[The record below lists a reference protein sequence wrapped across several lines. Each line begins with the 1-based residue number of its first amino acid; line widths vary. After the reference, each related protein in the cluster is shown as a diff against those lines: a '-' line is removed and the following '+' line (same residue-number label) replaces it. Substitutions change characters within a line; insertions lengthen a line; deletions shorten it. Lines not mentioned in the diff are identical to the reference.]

1 MKKLLLPLLFLPFLL
16 FSQDGGG
23 EYNLYNHNSCLSTQ
37 DRIIIWNEIKENL
50 KSLQNQDI
58 IIKKNQSA
66 SFIWPLRKDTSLV
79 FNNYFGI
86 SNFVDQ
92 DTATGLILDYNCL
105 SRSYDGHGGTDIFT
119 WPFPWYLYDNNY
131 IDVIAAEDGVII
143 NKHDGYD
150 DDHCPSTS
158 GGTWNAVYVQHND
171 GSIVWYG
178 HLKKNSLTS
187 KSIGQIVTK
196 GEYLGKVA
204 SSGKSTG
211 PHLHLEVY
219 DSSWNLI
226 DPFQGSCNSLN
237 SSSWWSNQRNYREP
251 ILNALL
257 THSAKPIHGCPGVNE
272 DPNMSNHFIIGDSV
286 FFAAYYTDREV
297 GDSAKYRIKTP
308 DNTIWDS
315 WNQVSSTV
323 YNASWYYWRKLLPQA
338 GPFGIWKFEI
348 EVNGQTYLHEFQY
361 VTSLSI
367 EDEKNEA
374 KRLILITDILGRE
387 KRVTTNKLLFFI
399 YDDGTVEKRIVFAIF
414 GM

>member
-1 MKKLLLPLLFLPFLL
+1 MKRLLLILLFIPFLL

-23 EYNLYNHNSCLSTQ
+23 EYNLYNHHSCLSEQ

-58 IIKKNQSA
+58 IIKKNQSV

-92 DTATGLILDYNCL
+92 DTTTGLILDYNCL

-143 NKHDGYD
+143 NKHDGHD
-150 DDHCPSTS
+150 DDHCSPTS

-187 KSIGQIVTK
+187 KSIGQTVTK
-196 GEYLGKVA
+196 GEFLGKVA

-211 PHLHLEVY
+211 PHLHLEVH

-257 THSAKPIHGCPGVNE
+257 THGEKPIHGCPGINE
-272 DPNMSNHFIIGDSV
+272 DPNMSNHFIIGDSI
-286 FFAAYYTDREV
+286 FLAAYYTDREV
-297 GDSAKYRIKTP
+297 GDSATYRITTP

-323 YNASWYYWRKLLPQA
+323 YNASWYYWKRLLPQN

-348 EVNGQTYLHEFQY
+348 DFNGQTYLHEFQY
-361 VTSLSI
+361 ATSLSI
-367 EDEKNEA
+367 EDEDNEI
-374 KRLILITDILGRE
+374 KRLVLITDILGRE
-387 KRVTTNKLLFFI
+387 IKEKKNQPLFYI
-399 YDDGTVEKRIVFAIF
+399 YDDGRVEKRIIIE
-414 GM
+414 

>member
-1 MKKLLLPLLFLPFLL
+1 MKKLILILLLFPLINIA
-16 FSQDGGG
+16 QDIDSGGG
-23 EYNLYNHNSCLSTQ
+23 EYNLYNHHSCLSKQ
-37 DRIIIWNEIKENL
+37 DRIIIWDEIKENL
-50 KSLQNQDI
+50 KSLKNKNI
-58 IIKKNQSA
+58 ITKKNQSV
-66 SFIWPLRKDTSLV
+66 SFVWPLKKDTSLV

-92 DTATGLILDYNCL
+92 DTATGSILDYNCL
-105 SRSYDGHGGTDIFT
+105 NRSYDGH
-119 WPFPWYLYDNNY
+119 
-131 IDVIAAEDGVII
+131 
-143 NKHDGYD
+143 D

-187 KSIGQIVTK
+187 KSIGQTVTK

-204 SSGKSTG
+204 SSGNSTG
-211 PHLHLEVY
+211 PHLHLEIH

-237 SSSWWSNQRNYREP
+237 SNSWWSNQRNYREP

-257 THSAKPIHGCPGVNE
+257 THNAKPIHGCPGINE
-272 DPNMSNHFIIGDSV
+272 DPNISNHFIIGDTV
-286 FFAAYYTDREV
+286 FLAAYYTDREV

-308 DNTIWDS
+308 NNTIWDS
-315 WNQVSSTV
+315 WNQVASTT
-323 YNASWYYWRKLLPQA
+323 YNASWYYWKKVLPQN

-348 EVNGQTYLHEFQY
+348 EFNGQAYFHEFQY

-367 EDEKNEA
+367 EDKNNELN
-374 KRLILITDILGRE
+374 RLILITDIFGRE
-387 KRVTTNKLLFFI
+387 TKVNTNKLLFFI
-399 YDDGTVEKRIVFAIF
+399 YDNGTVDKKIILE
-414 GM
+414 

>member
-1 MKKLLLPLLFLPFLL
+1 MNKLLLILLLFPFINIA
-16 FSQDGGG
+16 QDIDDGGG
-23 EYNLYNHNSCLSTQ
+23 EYKLYNHHSCLSKQ
-37 DRIIIWNEIKENL
+37 DRIVIWDEIKENL
-50 KSLQNQDI
+50 KSL
-58 IIKKNQSA
+58 KNQNTITKRNQSV
-66 SFIWPLRKDTSLV
+66 SFVWPLRKDTSLI

-92 DTATGLILDYNCL
+92 DTTTGSILDYNCL
-105 SRSYDGHGGTDIFT
+105 NRSYDGHGGTDIFT
-119 WPFPWYLYDNNY
+119 WPFPWYLYNNDY
-131 IDVIAAEDGVII
+131 IDVIAGEDGIII
-143 NKHDGYD
+143 NKHDGHD

-187 KSIGQIVTK
+187 KSIGQTVTK

-211 PHLHLEVY
+211 PHLHLEIH

-237 SSSWWSNQRNYREP
+237 SNSWWSNQRNYREP

-257 THSAKPIHGCPGVNE
+257 THNAKPIHGCPGINE
-272 DPNMSNHFIIGDSV
+272 DPNISNHFIIGDTV
-286 FFAAYYTDREV
+286 FLAAYYTDREV

-308 DNTIWDS
+308 NNTMWDS
-315 WNQVSSTV
+315 WNQVASTT
-323 YNASWYYWRKLLPQA
+323 YNASWYYWKKVLPQN

-348 EVNGQTYLHEFQY
+348 EFNGQAYFHEFQY

-367 EDEKNEA
+367 EDKNNEL
-374 KRLILITDILGRE
+374 KRLILITDIFGRE
-387 KRVTTNKLLFFI
+387 TKVNTNKLLFFI
-399 YDDGTVEKRIVFAIF
+399 YDNGTVEKKIILE
-414 GM
+414 